1 MRVDAHAA
9 LTTQACPARLDSRPV
24 SPDPAA
30 LRALHEDE
38 HLLVL
43 NKPAGLLS
51 VPGRGDDKQDC
62 LSARA
67 QQRWPDALVVHRLDM
82 ATSGLIL
89 MARSPTVQRTLG
101 DAFAARQV
109 WKRYEAIVDGAL
121 DGTHWQTIDLPLMPD
136 WPNRPLQK
144 VDAAGKPSLTRWRT
158 LRSIPH
164 ARATH
169 VLLEP
174 QTGRSHQLRVHMAA
188 LGHAILGDA
197 LYGDERVAAAAPR
210 LLLHATV
217 LQLRHPV
224 TGVALRIESPAP
236 FAPAQDEAGVE
247 VLRPPVP

>member
-1 MRVDAHAA
+1 MS
-9 LTTQACPARLDSRPV
+9 Q
-24 SPDPAA
+24 DPAA
-30 LRALHEDE
+30 LHALYEDE
-38 HLLVL
+38 HLMVL
-43 NKPAGLLS
+43 DKPAGLLS
-51 VPGRGDDKQDC
+51 VPGRGEDKQDC

-89 MARSPTVQRTLG
+89 MARSLAVQRMLG
-101 DAFAARQV
+101 EAFASRQV

-121 DGTHWQTIDLPLMPD
+121 ESKHWQTIDLPLMAD

-158 LRSIPH
+158 LQWLPE
-164 ARATH
+164 RAGTH

-188 LGHAILGDA
+188 LGHPILGDA
-197 LYGDERVAAAAPR
+197 LYGNARVAAAAPR

-217 LQLRHPV
+217 LQLRHPM
-224 TGVALRIESPAP
+224 TGEALRIESTAP
-236 FAPAQDEAGVE
+236 FAPDPQDAGE
-247 VLRPPVP
+247 EDLRPPAP